1 MRLLLLVLVL
11 LVALIQYPLWLGRG
25 GWFAVWDLQ
34 RQVGAQRSIN
44 DGLRAR
50 NQALH
55 AEVEDLRTG
64 TEAAEERARA
74 ELGMMRQGE
83 VFVQILPPGVA
94 PPEISR
100 RAAPSLVPSNN
111 SSSVL
116 SPVDV
121 PGAGHFSEGKS
132 A

>member
-64 TEAAEERARA
+64 TEASEERARA

-94 PPEISR
+94 PPEVKPPRSTKPGNQQ
-100 RAAPSLVPSNN
+100 PSQQR
-111 SSSVL
+111 
-116 SPVDV
+116 SPVR
-121 PGAGHFSEGKS
+121 
-132 A
+132 

>member
-1 MRLLLLVLVL
+1 MRLLLLVLIV

-34 RQVGAQRSIN
+34 RQVGAQSSIN

-64 TEAAEERARA
+64 TEASEERARA
-74 ELGMMRQGE
+74 ELGMMREGE

-94 PPEISR
+94 PPEVKPPRSSR
-100 RAAPSLVPSNN
+100 
-111 SSSVL
+111 
-116 SPVDV
+116 
-121 PGAGHFSEGKS
+121 PGAQPQQRQP
-132 A
+132 AR